1 MFENFSF
8 DNLLQPKNL
17 MAGGGMLAQMGQ
29 GMQNGGGLLGA
40 MKGMQG
46 GGGLLAGMQNKELM
60 DLLKQLL
67 AQKGGAMGG
76 MPSGPMG
83 SAPLAPWGGGQY

>member
-29 GMQNGGGLLGA
+29 GMQNGGGLLGGMSA
-40 MKGMQG
+40 MQG
-46 GGGLLAGMQNKELM
+46 GGLLSALQNKETLDM
-60 DLLKQLL
+60 LKKLL
-67 AQKGGAMGG
+67 AQRSGAANPFPTTGGVL
-76 MPSGPMG
+76 GPWAG
-83 SAPLAPWGGGQY
+83 NL